1 MSRVLYLDTSV
12 VVKRYIVEQGA
23 TEVRALLQGEWIPG
37 TSILTRVEMAAA
49 LAKATRVGVLSW
61 DDAEVT
67 LQNFLADWPQLH
79 HLRVTDLLVELA
91 SELAWRE
98 GLRGY
103 SATHLA
109 AGMVWRDLLGEQVTM
124 ATFDRELWRA
134 ARRKGLEVWPQEL
147 T

>member
-1 MSRVLYLDTSV
+1 
-12 VVKRYIVEQGA
+12 
-23 TEVRALLQGEWIPG
+23 
-37 TSILTRVEMAAA
+37 MAAA

-103 SATHLA
+103 DATHLA